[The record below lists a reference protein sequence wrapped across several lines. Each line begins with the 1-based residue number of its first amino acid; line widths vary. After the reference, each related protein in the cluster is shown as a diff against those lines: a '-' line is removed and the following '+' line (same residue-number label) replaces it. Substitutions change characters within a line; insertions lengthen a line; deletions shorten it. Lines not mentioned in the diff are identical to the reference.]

1 MYHAQ
6 CVSNNWFTGRKVWLL
21 RELLGSRFGDPWQ
34 SSLVVIQA
42 HYLCRDAELL
52 LLEGLSE
59 TRQFRKLR
67 DRLKLLGFKVAHAS
81 RHGRIKCY
89 PVA

>member
-6 CVSNNWFTGRKVWLL
+6 CIGFNRLTGRKIWLL
-21 RELLGSRFGDPWQ
+21 RELLGSRFGDPWE

-52 LLEGLSE
+52 LAECLCE

-67 DRLKLLGFKVAHAS
+67 GMLKILGFKALRAAV
-81 RHGRIKCY
+81 
-89 PVA
+89 

>member
-6 CVSNNWFTGRKVWLL
+6 CIGFNRLTGREIWLL
-21 RELLGSRFGDPWQ
+21 RELLGSRFGDPWE

-42 HYLCRDAELL
+42 HYLCRDGELL
-52 LLEGLSE
+52 LAEGLCE

-67 DRLKLLGFKVAHAS
+67 GMLKILGFKALRAAV
-81 RHGRIKCY
+81 
-89 PVA
+89 